1 MALVNVDYKD
11 LLRRV
16 LGEPTVSST
25 LWDTVTSVGEGDEA
39 AYAGALVAIGR
50 EFGYYCL
57 EQVIEDW
64 RTPGLVLDAIL
75 GGWPTVQGLW
85 QMIARHPNVTA
96 DMERYCRQKRN
107 VTLNECLAASPGVSG
122 ETMKRLLRS
131 KSARVIEA
139 LLGNAALSGDVLR
152 RAERRARAIGMS
164 VRDISWKGGRNASM
178 PADVLE
184 SWLSSSDKG
193 VRHNALIS
201 PVAPRAALWEH
212 ITRKTVFDSYSYP
225 GIDIFPSWSNADGD
239 MIDWFLSRWEKQ
251 KGGELLSNSQR
262 IECLWTAEAALTHP
276 RARADTLERMYSRY
290 GSVNTRV
297 CLVVAKAPSSPDWV
311 RRDAIRRVVDAGY
324 SASVRVNG
332 LSASP
337 ESALLLYEYGCLAA
351 AADCEN
357 APGDLL
363 VEILGAKLRA
373 AAEEKSVD
381 SDYAFFRARD
391 ALQGML
397 SRRNMPVGVRR
408 EYARWSPVS
417 LWSVARDGFLGRV

>member
-1 MALVNVDYKD
+1 MASMSDDYKG

-16 LGEPTVSST
+16 IGEPTVSSA
-25 LWDTVTSVGEGDEA
+25 LWGIVTSVSEGDED
-39 AYAGALVAIGR
+39 AYAAALVAIGR
-50 EFGYYCL
+50 EFDYYCL
-57 EQVIEDW
+57 EPVIEDW
-64 RTPGLVLDAIL
+64 RTPGVVLGAIL
-75 GGWPTVQGLW
+75 GVWPTVPGMW

-96 DMERYCRQKRN
+96 DIERYCRQKRN
-107 VTLNECLAASPGVSG
+107 VTLNESLAASPGVSD
-122 ETMKRLLRS
+122 ETAKRLLRS
-131 KSARVIEA
+131 KSMRVLEA
-139 LLGNAALSGDVLR
+139 LLGNAALSEDVLR

-164 VRDISWKGGRNASM
+164 ARDISRKGGRNASM

-184 SWLSSSDKG
+184 SWLTSSDEG

-225 GIDIFPSWSNADGD
+225 GIDIFPSWSNADSD

-251 KGGELLSNSQR
+251 KAGELLSNSQW
-262 IECLWTAEAALTHP
+262 IECRWAAEAALTHP
-276 RARADTLERMYSRY
+276 RARAGTLERVYSRY

-297 CLVVAKAPSSPDWV
+297 CLVVAQAPSSPDWV

-324 SASVRVNG
+324 SASASVDSV
-332 LSASP
+332 SASP
-337 ESALLLYEYGCLAA
+337 ECARLLYEYGCLAA

-357 APGDLL
+357 APEDML

-373 AAEEKSVD
+373 AAEEKNVG
-381 SDYAFFRARD
+381 SDYAFFLARD
-391 ALQGML
+391 ALKNML
-397 SRRNMPVGVRR
+397 SRRNMPVGARR

-417 LWSVARDGFLGRV
+417 LWLVARDGFLGRA

>member
-1 MALVNVDYKD
+1 MGGMNGDYKG

-16 LGEPTVSST
+16 LGEPAVSSA
-25 LWDTVTSVGEGDEA
+25 LWDTVTSVGEGDEES
-39 AYAGALVAIGR
+39 YADALVAIGR

-57 EQVIEDW
+57 EPVIEDW

-75 GGWPTVQGLW
+75 GGWPTAQGVW
-85 QMIARHPNVTA
+85 QMIARHPNVTT
-96 DMERYCRQKRN
+96 DIERYCRQKRN

-122 ETMKRLLRS
+122 ETVKRLLRS
-131 KSARVIEA
+131 KSMRVIEA
-139 LLGNAALSGDVLR
+139 LLGNAALSEDVLR

-164 VRDISWKGGRNASM
+164 VGDISWKGGRNPSM
-178 PADVLE
+178 PADVVE

-201 PVAPRAALWEH
+201 PVAPRDKLWEH
-212 ITRKTVFDSYSYP
+212 ITQKTVFDSYSYP

-251 KGGELLSNSQR
+251 KGGELLSNSRR

-276 RARADTLERMYSRY
+276 RARAGTLERMYARY

-297 CLVVAKAPSSPDWV
+297 CLVVAKAPSCPDWV
-311 RRDAIRRVVDAGY
+311 RRDAICRVVDAGY
-324 SASVRVNG
+324 SASVGVDG
-332 LSASP
+332 VSASP
-337 ESALLLYEYGCLAA
+337 ECARLLYECGCLAA

-373 AAEEKSVD
+373 AAEEKSGN

-391 ALQGML
+391 ALKNML
-397 SRRNMPVGVRR
+397 LHDNMPVSVRR

-417 LWSVARDGFLGRV
+417 MWLVARDRFLGRS

>member
-1 MALVNVDYKD
+1 MVSMSVDYKG

-16 LGEPTVSST
+16 IGEPTVSSA
-25 LWDTVTSVGEGDEA
+25 LWGIVTSVSEGDED
-39 AYAGALVAIGR
+39 AYAAALVVIGR
-50 EFGYYCL
+50 EFDYYCL
-57 EQVIEDW
+57 EPVIEDW
-64 RTPGLVLDAIL
+64 RTPGLVLGAIL
-75 GGWPTVQGLW
+75 GVWPTVPGMW
-85 QMIARHPNVTA
+85 RGIARHPNVTA
-96 DMERYCRQKRN
+96 DIERYCRQKRN
-107 VTLNECLAASPGVSG
+107 VTLNESLAASPGVSD
-122 ETMKRLLRS
+122 ETAKRLLRS
-131 KSARVIEA
+131 QSMRVIEA
-139 LLGNAALSGDVLR
+139 LLGNAALSEDVLR

-164 VRDISWKGGRNASM
+164 ARDISWKGGRNASM

-184 SWLSSSDKG
+184 SWLTSSDEG

-225 GIDIFPSWSNADGD
+225 GIDIFPSWSNADSD

-251 KGGELLSNSQR
+251 KAGELLSNSQQ

-276 RARADTLERMYSRY
+276 RARAGTLERVYSRY

-297 CLVVAKAPSSPDWV
+297 CLVVAQAPSSPDWV
-311 RRDAIRRVVDAGY
+311 RRDAIRRAVDAGHSA
-324 SASVRVNG
+324 SASVDSV
-332 LSASP
+332 SASP
-337 ESALLLYEYGCLAA
+337 ECARLLYEYGCLAA

-357 APGDLL
+357 APEDML

-381 SDYAFFRARD
+381 SDYAFFLARD
-391 ALQGML
+391 ALKNML

-417 LWSVARDGFLGRV
+417 LWLVARDGFLGRA

>member
-1 MALVNVDYKD
+1 MSGDYKG

-16 LGEPTVSST
+16 LGEPTVSSA
-25 LWDTVTSVGEGDEA
+25 LRGTVTSVGEGDEG
-39 AYAGALVAIGR
+39 AYAAALAAIGR
-50 EFGYYCL
+50 EFGYCCL
-57 EQVIEDW
+57 EPVIEDC

-75 GGWPTVQGLW
+75 SGWPTVQSMW
-85 QMIARHPNVTA
+85 QGIARHPNVTA
-96 DMERYCRQKRN
+96 DIERYCRQKRN
-107 VTLNECLAASPGVSG
+107 VTLNESLAASPGVSG
-122 ETMKRLLRS
+122 EAVKRLLGS
-131 KSARVIEA
+131 KSMRVIEA
-139 LLGNAALSGDVLR
+139 LLGNAALGGDVLR

-164 VRDISWKGGRNASM
+164 VGDISWAGGRNASM

-193 VRHNALIS
+193 VRLSALVN
-201 PVAPRAALWEH
+201 PVAPRVALWEH

-276 RARADTLERMYSRY
+276 RARAGTLERVYSRY

-297 CLVVAKAPSSPDWV
+297 CLVVAKASSSPDWV

-324 SASVRVNG
+324 AASVRANS

-337 ESALLLYEYGCLAA
+337 ECARLLYEYGCLAA

-357 APGDLL
+357 APGDML
-363 VEILGAKLRA
+363 VEILGAKLRV
-373 AAEEKSVD
+373 AAEEKSGN
-381 SDYAFFRARD
+381 SDYAFFCAHD
-391 ALQGML
+391 ALKNML
-397 SRRNMPVGVRR
+397 SHDNMPASVRR

-417 LWSVARDGFLGRV
+417 MWLVARDGFLGRA